1 MATLIR
7 PINFSSTSIPTSP
20 LSLKKA
26 HRTPLLKVPQKP
38 TSLEEAVLSLT
49 DKLAVTNAYKSL
61 DEAYSSV
68 LDHCTHRNSLSLGKQ
83 IHTHIIKRYSADD
96 LVFLNTKLVFMYGK
110 SGSLLDAEKLF
121 DEMCERSIFTY
132 NAMLGAYISNGEPR
146 KAIELYADMRFF
158 DILPDAYTCSCVL
171 KACAGVEDIC
181 SGREIHGYL
190 IKFGLVCNEIIVN
203 SLVSMYARC
212 NSINAAEFLFARSGR
227 RDVVLW
233 NLMISAYVTTG
244 MRKEALRVFEEMQNA
259 AVIPSTYT
267 FVAALQACEE
277 LLSGMQ
283 IHALVLKSGLSSDRY
298 VANALLVMY
307 SKCSRIDDATRVFED
322 MGFFREITRAGQLL
336 DQASIISALSACGR
350 SGNLW
355 NGLEIH
361 AFALK
366 NGMELDLQVS
376 NTIIDM
382 YAKCSKTSFMGSAFQ
397 RIPQKDHVS
406 WTTIITGYVQN
417 FCYVK
422 ALQSFRE
429 VLVQGIEIDKM
440 MIESVLLAT
449 RGLKCISLA
458 KEIHGYIVRR
468 ELSDIVLWNTFVDV
482 YGESG
487 EVDYARNIFEL
498 LEVKNVVTWTSMIA
512 CYVQNGLA
520 YEALGL
526 SFHMVKSGVE
536 LDSIA
541 LLSIL
546 SAAADLSALRKGKEV
561 HGFLIRRCLQLGES
575 IASSL
580 VDMYASCGAVD
591 NSYKVFNST
600 RDKDLVLWTS
610 MINAYGMHGQ
620 GVTAI
625 ELFRKMEA
633 ENLRPDHIA
642 FLALLY
648 ACSHSSLVD
657 AGKRYFNIMQCQ
669 YDLEPWPEHYACLVD
684 LLGRANCLEEAFELV
699 KSMKLE
705 PTAAVWCALLAGRWE
720 DVEQVRMRMKVRGL
734 KKDPGCSW
742 IEVGNKVHTFMTR
755 DRSHPQSDEIYDQLS
770 QITEKLETEGG
781 YKAQTSYVLHNVE
794 EKEKVKM
801 LYGHSERLALAY
813 GLLTTSQRTPIRV
826 TKNLRVC
833 GDCHTFTKLVSK
845 IFEREIIGKLSFG
858 YHYCAFVRKS
868 AVEKL
873 FLTCYHALFVLNSL
887 PECLIRKTV
896 HGALGDGS
904 LLSICQTTYWLADGI
919 GNLRVKNIEIT
930 HLVENSVRK
939 KMLAMVDHAVAKARD
954 ALRNPDPYL
963 AVPSAIKDSS
973 FMKYSLYLACI
984 STSDFKWNLALRSFE
999 FANKELK
1006 PTPWIDRST
1015 FKISDESGRNMD
1027 AQS

>member
-49 DKLAVTNAYKSL
+49 DKLAVTKAYKSL

-83 IHTHIIKRYSADD
+83 IHSHIIKRYSADD
-96 LVFLNTKLVFMYGK
+96 LVFLNTKLVLMYGNA
-110 SGSLLDAEKLF
+110 GPCWML
-121 DEMCERSIFTY
+121 RSCLMKY
-132 NAMLGAYISNGEPR
+132 
-146 KAIELYADMRFF
+146 
-158 DILPDAYTCSCVL
+158 AYTCSCVL

-212 NSINAAEFLFARSGR
+212 NNINAAEFLFARSGR

-244 MRKEALRVFEEMQNA
+244 MRKEALRVFDEMQNA

-322 MGFFREITRAGQLL
+322 MGDRDNVSWNSMLAAYVQNNLYDESLGFFREITRAGQLL

-366 NGMELDLQVS
+366 NGMELDLQ
-376 NTIIDM
+376 
-382 YAKCSKTSFMGSAFQ
+382 
-397 RIPQKDHVS
+397 
-406 WTTIITGYVQN
+406 
-417 FCYVK
+417 

-440 MIESVLLAT
+440 MIESVLLAS

-468 ELSDIVLWNTFVDV
+468 ELSDIVLWNTFVDI

-561 HGFLIRRCLQLGES
+561 HGFLIRRCLHLGES

-625 ELFRKMEA
+625 ELFRQMEA

-705 PTAAVWCALLAGRWE
+705 PTAAVWCALLGACRTHSNLEIGETAARKLLEMDPHNPGNYVLISNVYAAAGRWE

-794 EKEKVKM
+794 EKEKVTM

-813 GLLTTSQRTPIRV
+813 GLLTTSRERQSGSQRTYE
-826 TKNLRVC
+826 
-833 GDCHTFTKLVSK
+833 FA
-845 IFEREIIGKLSFG
+845 GKLSFG

-873 FLTCYHALFVLNSL
+873 FLTFVLNSL

-896 HGALGDGS
+896 HVALGDGS
-904 LLSICQTTYWLADGI
+904 LLSFCQTTYWLADGI

-930 HLVENSVRK
+930 HLAENSVRK
-939 KMLAMVDHAVAKARD
+939 KMLAMVDLAKAQD
-954 ALRNPDPYL
+954 ALRNPDPYS
-963 AVPSAIKDSS
+963 AVTSAIKDSS
-973 FMKYSLYLACI
+973 FMKC
-984 STSDFKWNLALRSFE
+984 FKFS
-999 FANKELK
+999 
-1006 PTPWIDRST
+1006 
-1015 FKISDESGRNMD
+1015 
-1027 AQS
+1027 

>member
-49 DKLAVTNAYKSL
+49 DKLAVTKAYKSL

-68 LDHCTHRNSLSLGKQ
+68 LDHCTHRKSLSLGKQ

-96 LVFLNTKLVFMYGK
+96 LVFLNTKLVLMYGK
-110 SGSLLDAEKLF
+110 CGSLLDAEKLF
-121 DEMCERSIFTY
+121 DEMYERSIFTY

-212 NSINAAEFLFARSGR
+212 NNINAAEFLFARSGR

-244 MRKEALRVFEEMQNA
+244 MRKEALRVFDEMQNA
-259 AVIPSTYT
+259 AVILSTYT

-283 IHALVLKSGLSSDRY
+283 IHAL
-298 VANALLVMY
+298 
-307 SKCSRIDDATRVFED
+307 CSRIDDATRVFED
-322 MGFFREITRAGQLL
+322 MGDRDNVSWNSMLAAYVQNNLYDESLGFFREITRAGQLL

-440 MIESVLLAT
+440 MIESVLLAS

-468 ELSDIVLWNTFVDV
+468 ELSD
-482 YGESG
+482 
-487 EVDYARNIFEL
+487 
-498 LEVKNVVTWTSMIA
+498 M
-512 CYVQNGLA
+512 
-520 YEALGL
+520 
-526 SFHMVKSGVE
+526 
-536 LDSIA
+536 
-541 LLSIL
+541 
-546 SAAADLSALRKGKEV
+546 
-561 HGFLIRRCLQLGES
+561 
-575 IASSL
+575 
-580 VDMYASCGAVD
+580 SC
-591 NSYKVFNST
+591 
-600 RDKDLVLWTS
+600 
-610 MINAYGMHGQ
+610 
-620 GVTAI
+620 
-625 ELFRKMEA
+625 
-633 ENLRPDHIA
+633 
-642 FLALLY
+642 
-648 ACSHSSLVD
+648 
-657 AGKRYFNIMQCQ
+657 

-705 PTAAVWCALLAGRWE
+705 PTAAVWCALLGACRTHSNLEIGE
-720 DVEQVRMRMKVRGL
+720 TLQESFL
-734 KKDPGCSW
+734 KW
-742 IEVGNKVHTFMTR
+742 THIT
-755 DRSHPQSDEIYDQLS
+755 QEIMCLYL
-770 QITEKLETEGG
+770 T
-781 YKAQTSYVLHNVE
+781 Y
-794 EKEKVKM
+794 M
-801 LYGHSERLALAY
+801 L
-813 GLLTTSQRTPIRV
+813 QQ
-826 TKNLRVC
+826 
-833 GDCHTFTKLVSK
+833 
-845 IFEREIIGKLSFG
+845 
-858 YHYCAFVRKS
+858 
-868 AVEKL
+868 
-873 FLTCYHALFVLNSL
+873 
-887 PECLIRKTV
+887 
-896 HGALGDGS
+896 GDG
-904 LLSICQTTYWLADGI
+904 
-919 GNLRVKNIEIT
+919 
-930 HLVENSVRK
+930 
-939 KMLAMVDHAVAKARD
+939 KMWSK
-954 ALRNPDPYL
+954 
-963 AVPSAIKDSS
+963 
-973 FMKYSLYLACI
+973 
-984 STSDFKWNLALRSFE
+984 
-999 FANKELK
+999 
-1006 PTPWIDRST
+1006 
-1015 FKISDESGRNMD
+1015 
-1027 AQS
+1027 

>member
-7 PINFSSTSIPTSP
+7 PINFSSASIPTPP

-49 DKLAVTNAYKSL
+49 NKFAFSNTYKSL
-61 DEAYSSV
+61 DEAYSLV
-68 LDHCTHRNSLSLGKQ
+68 LDHCTNRNSLSLGQQ

-110 SGSLLDAEKLF
+110 CGSLLAAEDLF
-121 DEMCERSIFTY
+121 DEMYDRTIFTY

-158 DILPDAYTCSCVL
+158 DILPDAHTCSCVL

-181 SGREIHGYL
+181 SGREIHGYV
-190 IKFGLVCNEIIVN
+190 IKFGLFCNEIIVN

-212 NSINAAEFLFARSGR
+212 NYINAAEFLFGRSGR
-227 RDVVLW
+227 RDVVMW
-233 NLMISAYVTTG
+233 NLMISAYGTTG

-298 VANALLVMY
+298 VANALVVMY

-322 MGFFREITRAGQLL
+322 MGDRDNVSWNSMLAAYVQNNLYDESLGFFREITRAGQLP
-336 DQASIISALSACGR
+336 DQASIISVLSACGR
-350 SGNLW
+350 SGNLL

-397 RIPQKDHVS
+397 RIPQKDHIS
-406 WTTIITGYVQN
+406 WTTIIAGYVQN

-440 MIESVLLAT
+440 MIESVLLAS

-468 ELSDIVLWNTFVDV
+468 ELSDIVLWNTFVDI

-498 LEVKNVVTWTSMIA
+498 LEVKNVVSWTSMIA

-561 HGFLIRRCLQLGES
+561 HGFLIRRCLHLGES

-600 RDKDLVLWTS
+600 KDKDLVLWTS

-699 KSMKLE
+699 ESMKLE
-705 PTAAVWCALLAGRWE
+705 PTAAVWCALLGACRTHSNLEIGEKAARKLLEMDPENPGNYVLISNVYAAAGRWE

-734 KKDPGCSW
+734 RKDPGCSW
-742 IEVGNKVHTFMTR
+742 IEVGNRVHTFITR

-770 QITEKLETEGG
+770 HITEKLETEEG

-794 EKEKVKM
+794 EEEKVKM
-801 LYGHSERLALAY
+801 LHGHSERLALAY

-845 IFEREIIGKLSFG
+845 LFQREII
-858 YHYCAFVRKS
+858 V
-868 AVEKL
+868 
-873 FLTCYHALFVLNSL
+873 
-887 PECLIRKTV
+887 
-896 HGALGDGS
+896 
-904 LLSICQTTYWLADGI
+904 
-919 GNLRVKNIEIT
+919 
-930 HLVENSVRK
+930 
-939 KMLAMVDHAVAKARD
+939 RD
-954 ALRNPDPYL
+954 ANRFHHFRDG
-963 AVPSAIKDSS
+963 VCS
-973 FMKYSLYLACI
+973 CG
-984 STSDFKWNLALRSFE
+984 DFW
-999 FANKELK
+999 
-1006 PTPWIDRST
+1006 
-1015 FKISDESGRNMD
+1015 
-1027 AQS
+1027 